1 MNEIVRRVLVF
12 VFLVGCGMVACQSGN
27 KLGVQL
33 MSGDGQDLGQFTPGE
48 KIVIP
53 GILENAT
60 DSTRLLFAINLS
72 PLRLL
77 ISPDGSETN
86 DTKEFTIEI
95 KEKDVFLQDGANELI
110 IMRLD
115 GRQQAEHSMR
125 FELK

>member
-1 MNEIVRRVLVF
+1 MRTILVF
-12 VFLVGCGMVACQSGN
+12 VVLFGFGMVACQSGN
-27 KLGVQL
+27 DLGVQL
-33 MSGDGQDLGQFTPGE
+33 MSGDGQNLGTFTKGE

-53 GILENAT
+53 GVLENTT

-77 ISPDGSETN
+77 VSPNGEETKVN
-86 DTKEFTIEI
+86 QDFTIEI
-95 KEKDVFLQDGANELI
+95 PEKDVFLRDGNNELV

-115 GRQQAEHSMR
+115 GKQQAEHSMS